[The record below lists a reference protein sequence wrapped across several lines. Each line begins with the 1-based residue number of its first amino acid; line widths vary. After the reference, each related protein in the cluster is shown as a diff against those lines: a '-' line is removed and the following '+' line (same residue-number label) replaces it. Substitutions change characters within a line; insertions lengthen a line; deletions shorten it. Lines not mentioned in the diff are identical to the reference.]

1 MIVILF
7 LTLIAAA
14 AYFNKECRLTKKE
27 KKELQEWRDKFTNKY
42 QDDAEK
48 L

>member
-1 MIVILF
+1 MIVILL
-7 LTLIAAA
+7 LTIIAAA
-14 AYFNKECRLTKKE
+14 AYIKKECRLTKKE

-42 QDDAEK
+42 KDDAKK